1 MSIEDWNIEEIAEGV
16 IEEMNAD
23 NADISDI
30 SDYIRAV
37 SWTVFSREPDD
48 ADLVAEKVK
57 KVVREKY
64 EKMEDSENGN

>member
-1 MSIEDWNIEEIAEGV
+1 MSIEDWNIEGIAEGV
-16 IEEMNAD
+16 ISEMKED
-23 NADISDI
+23 GADISDI
-30 SDYIRAV
+30 ADYIREV

-64 EKMEDSENGN
+64 EKMEGV